1 MSGDLAL
8 GIDLGTSG
16 ARAALIGRD
25 GATVAE
31 ARAAMAEAG
40 DDRRAPA
47 VWEGAVALALE
58 RLGAAADLGRV
69 GALAVDATSGTVL
82 ALDAGGAPVG
92 AALMYD
98 DAVDDPAIPARIAAL
113 APRESAAHGAASALA
128 RAMALA
134 RRAGVA
140 RIAHQA
146 DWIADLFTGAPGPS
160 DESNALKTGYDPVA
174 RRWPDWIA
182 ALPLDPALL
191 PQVVAAGARRGAVS
205 AQAARRFGLP
215 RGAAVV
221 AGVTDGCASFLATGA
236 GAPGDGVTALGTT
249 LTLKLLSERPI
260 FAPQYGIYS
269 HRIGAMWLAGGA
281 SNTGGGVIAAH
292 FPPDRLAAL
301 SARIDPARDSGLD
314 YYPLLKPGERFPA
327 ADPALAP
334 RLTPR
339 PDDDARFLHGMLEG
353 IARIEAQGYAR
364 LAELGAPRLQTLRS
378 VGGGAANPVWTAMRA
393 RILGVATAPALSE
406 SAAAGVAR
414 LALAHLARR

>member
-8 GIDLGTSG
+8 GVDVGTSG

-31 ARAAMAEAG
+31 ARAAMTEAG

-47 VWEGAVALALE
+47 VWEGAVALALA
-58 RLGAAADLGRV
+58 RLGAIADLGRV

-98 DAVDDPAIPARIAAL
+98 DAVDDPAIPARIAQL

-128 RAMALA
+128 RAMVLA

-146 DWIADLFTGAPGPS
+146 DWIADLFSGPGGPS

-174 RRWPDWIA
+174 RRWPDWLA
-182 ALPLDPALL
+182 ALPFDPALL
-191 PQVVAAGARRGAVS
+191 PQVIAAGAPRGVVS

-215 RGAAVV
+215 QGAAVV

-236 GAPGDGVTALGTT
+236 GAPGDGVSALGTT
-249 LTLKLLSERPI
+249 LTLKLLSDKPV
-260 FAPQYGIYS
+260 FAPEYGIYS

-292 FPPDRLAAL
+292 FPPERLAAL
-301 SARIDPARDSGLD
+301 SARIDPAQDSGLD
-314 YYPLLKPGERFPA
+314 YYPLLKPGERFPVS
-327 ADPALAP
+327 DPALPPRLAP
-334 RLTPR
+334 RPE
-339 PDDDARFLHGMLEG
+339 DESRFLHGVLEG

-364 LAELGAPRLQTLRS
+364 LAELGAPRLKTLRS

-393 RILGVATAPALSE
+393 RIMGVATAPAQSE

-414 LALAHLARR
+414 LALAHLARA